1 MALSA
6 LLVLA
11 VTSFAAATVNGALGY
26 GYSSISVPIALLV
39 TVGRVLNPALVI
51 VEVAINLYALYWNRH
66 SARRVIRRVLPLA
79 AGLVPGVIAGALL
92 LGRVEPTHMKLIVF
106 SVLLPLILL
115 QASGRR
121 WPVRREDRAAVPL
134 GAGVGVIYGLTT
146 ISGPPLALFWNNQG
160 FAKEDFKVAL
170 AIVRSIESV
179 CALLAYAYLGL
190 LTSESA
196 SILPWIVPGVLIG
209 FPLGH
214 VLIQRI
220 GVETFRR
227 ICMSFDA
234 YIVAFGLSR
243 TLEGVGVPTIVAYQV
258 MIAASIFDTALLW
271 TFFRRRQIEPP
282 PLPVPRPAARS
293 AARSAV

>member
-1 MALSA
+1 
-6 LLVLA
+6 
-11 VTSFAAATVNGALGY
+11 
-26 GYSSISVPIALLV
+26 
-39 TVGRVLNPALVI
+39 
-51 VEVAINLYALYWNRH
+51 
-66 SARRVIRRVLPLA
+66 
-79 AGLVPGVIAGALL
+79 VIAGALL
-92 LGRVEPTHMKLIVF
+92 LGRVEPGTMKLIVF
-106 SVLLPLILL
+106 SLLLPLILL

-121 WPVRREDRAAVPL
+121 WPIRRERRAAVPL
-134 GAGVGVIYGLTT
+134 GAGVGVVYGLTT

-196 SILPWIVPGVLIG
+196 AILPWIVPGVLIG

-234 YIVAFGLSR
+234 YIVAFGLAR
-243 TLEGVGVPTIVAYQV
+243 ML
-258 MIAASIFDTALLW
+258 DTAGVAAAAAYGLLVVVAIIDAGLLW
-271 TFFRRRQIEPP
+271 TFFRNPPAPALLASPSPP
-282 PLPVPRPAARS
+282 PGEPRRAAPGAQRT
-293 AARSAV
+293 ARTGR